1 MIYELSRRYPT
12 RRSKA
17 EQAMY
22 AIVDIAG
29 KQFRVEEGRYLYIP
43 YHEKVQPG
51 EELVFDR
58 VLLMADGDQVY
69 LGRPV
74 VEGAA
79 VKIRVLEHIKAD
91 KVLVFKKK
99 RRKRYKVK
107 RGHRQRYTKV
117 QVEALALPENAQPL
131 ASEQVAA

>member
-1 MIYELSRRYPT
+1 
-12 RRSKA
+12 
-17 EQAMY
+17 MY

-43 YHEKVQPG
+43 YHEKAQPG
-51 EELVFDR
+51 DELVFDR
-58 VLLMADGDQVY
+58 VLLVVDGDQVY

-74 VEGAA
+74 VEGAQ
-79 VKIRVLEHIKAD
+79 VKTRVLEHVKAD

-117 QVEALALPENAQPL
+117 QIEALALPQDARPL
-131 ASEQVAA
+131 AAEATEEASA